1 MRQSAHARPEQTLP
15 HSIAVIVVDALRDAA
30 LAQSDTQALD
40 CTGAALVAIAS
51 LLMEVK
57 Q

>member
-1 MRQSAHARPEQTLP
+1 MPSNAYAHPEQTLP

-30 LAQSDTQALD
+30 LASSDTEALD
-40 CTGAALVAIAS
+40 RTGAALVAIAS

-57 Q
+57 

>member
-1 MRQSAHARPEQTLP
+1 MPSNAYAHPEQTLP

-30 LAQSDTQALD
+30 LAPSDTEALD

-51 LLMEVK
+51 LLMAVK